1 MKKVVKTISF
11 ALLFSFVLCL
21 GGLLLLIALPPRF
34 APPKA
39 EEVKLD
45 EKVLWDEIQNW
56 RKSQNLPE
64 YQNSVLSCGIAKM
77 RIQEASR
84 LFDHT
89 GNNAKRFCT
98 EKCTIGENLAR
109 GFSDEKELFRG
120 WLDSPIH
127 KDILEKEYYQYSCL
141 AIDKDIVVH
150 IFSDK

>member
-1 MKKVVKTISF
+1 MKKVVLTISF
-11 ALLFSFVLCL
+11 ALLFSFILCL

-45 EKVLWDEIQNW
+45 EKVLWNEIQNW

-77 RIQEASR
+77 RIQEASG

-109 GFSDEKELFRG
+109 GFSNEKSILRG
-120 WLDSPIH
+120 WIDSESH
-127 KDILEKEYYQYSCL
+127 KSNLIDSDFSYSCL